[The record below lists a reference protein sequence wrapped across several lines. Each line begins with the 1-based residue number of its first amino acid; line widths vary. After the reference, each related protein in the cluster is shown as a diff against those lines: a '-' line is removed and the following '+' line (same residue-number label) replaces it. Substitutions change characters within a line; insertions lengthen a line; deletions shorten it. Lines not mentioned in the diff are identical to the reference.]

1 VIPLQYQYSEVMLY
15 EQLASEVGDAIRRGA
30 LRAGD
35 RLPSVRRLADQRG
48 VSVATVLSAYLELEN
63 AGLIEVRPK
72 SGHYVRSRRGDELA
86 APRPC
91 RRMSA
96 PARPA
101 VSDGVAQLIAAMRDL
116 SLVPLGSAYLG
127 ADSLPIA
134 ALNKLA
140 AGIARE
146 MSTTGATYDPARG
159 LTALRRQ
166 LARRSVAWGLS
177 LHEDDFVTTIG
188 ATEALYLGLRAVARP
203 GDAVAVESPTYFGVL
218 QVIEALGMGAVEVPA
233 DPTTGLDLDALEE
246 VLRGGR
252 VRAVVAQ
259 TTATNPLGA
268 VMPDEARRRLVR
280 MIDRYDLPLIEDD
293 VYGDLVFDGSRPRPA
308 KAYDSSGR
316 VLLCGSVSKTLAPG
330 YRVGWIAPG
339 RYQDE
344 VERLKFAHTLAGPTL
359 TQTAVAEFLAGGGY
373 DRHLRRLRRLLA
385 SRVEQMRDAIA
396 ACFPAGCRVTAP
408 LGGFVLWIELPA
420 GVDSLL
426 LQQRALD
433 RGVSIAPGPIF
444 SARGR
449 FGNFVRLSCG
459 GWSPRVEAGVQAV
472 GEIACQLSGR
482 SPAAAPRGAS

>member
-1 VIPLQYQYSEVMLY
+1 MQYQYSRSMLY

-72 SGHYVRSRRGDELA
+72 SGHYVRPRRGDELV
-86 APRPC
+86 APRPA
-91 RRMSA
+91 RRMNA
-96 PARPA
+96 PARPS
-101 VSDGVAQLIAAMRDL
+101 VSDGVARLISAMRDL

-127 ADSLPIA
+127 ADDLPIA

-140 AGIARE
+140 AGISRE

-203 GDAVAVESPTYFGVL
+203 GDAIAVESPTYFGVL
-218 QVIEALGMGAVEVPA
+218 QVIEALGMAAVEVPA
-233 DPTTGLDLDALEE
+233 DPTTGLDLDALED

-268 VMPDEARRRLVR
+268 VMPDDARRRLVR
-280 MIDRYDLPLIEDD
+280 MLDRHDLPLIEDD

-308 KAYDSSGR
+308 RAYDTAGR

-339 RYQDE
+339 RYHEE

-373 DRHLRRLRRLLA
+373 DRHLRRLRRVLGA
-385 SRVEQMRDAIA
+385 RVEQVRDAIA
-396 ACFPAGCRVTAP
+396 AWFPTGCRVTSP
-408 LGGFVLWIELPA
+408 LGGFVLWVELPP
-420 GVDSLL
+420 GVDALV
-426 LQQRALD
+426 LQQRAFD
-433 RGVSIAPGPIF
+433 RGVAIAPGPIF
-444 SARGR
+444 SARRR

-459 GWSPRVEAGVQAV
+459 AWSPRVEAGVQTV
-472 GEIACQLSGR
+472 GEIACELSGR
-482 SPAAAPRGAS
+482 APAAAPGGVA